1 MAFTA
6 TEQSPKDVYMIDVF
20 DLDRERPR
28 QCVKND
34 PDLPYCQ
41 LLGKYKFKIED
52 ASTIKPYAHMNER
65 CPSVAPDYE
74 RPHGC

>member
-1 MAFTA
+1 VAAMWQESGMLGNMAFTA

-34 PDLPYCQ
+34 PDLPYC
-41 LLGKYKFKIED
+41 
-52 ASTIKPYAHMNER
+52 
-65 CPSVAPDYE
+65 
-74 RPHGC
+74 